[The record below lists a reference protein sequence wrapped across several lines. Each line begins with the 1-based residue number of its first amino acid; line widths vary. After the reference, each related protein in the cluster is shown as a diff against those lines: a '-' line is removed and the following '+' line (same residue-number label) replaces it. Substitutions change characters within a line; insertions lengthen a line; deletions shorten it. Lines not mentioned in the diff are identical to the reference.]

1 MFILV
6 LFFAPKKRTVGVWG
20 YPHKKDL
27 QLFRLQIPIFFSYV
41 NDARTILV
49 GIQVVM
55 PDYHG
60 AGVAPVQLFE

>member
-1 MFILV
+1 MV
-6 LFFAPKKRTVGVWG
+6 SSSS
-20 YPHKKDL
+20 
-27 QLFRLQIPIFFSYV
+27 LFRLQIPIFFSYV

-60 AGVAPVQLFE
+60 AGVALVQFF